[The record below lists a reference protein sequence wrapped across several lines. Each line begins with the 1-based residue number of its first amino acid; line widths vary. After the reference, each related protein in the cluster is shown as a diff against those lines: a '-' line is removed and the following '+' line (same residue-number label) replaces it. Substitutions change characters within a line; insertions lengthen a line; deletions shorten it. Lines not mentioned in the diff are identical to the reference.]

1 MGVPATRYQHTMAD
15 YLAIEES
22 SSIRHEFADG
32 EVVAMAGGTPEHAAL
47 SAAIVTL
54 LGGQLRGKPCRVYS
68 ADLRLRV
75 LSTGL
80 ATYADAS
87 VVCGAPA
94 LDPASPTHVTN
105 PRVIVEVL
113 SPSTEAYDRGTKR
126 EHYLKMEELHDYVLV
141 SPDRAQVEAWSR
153 TESGFSH
160 RVLGA
165 SDTLELP
172 SIGCTL
178 AVKELYDRSGV
189 STGTDAG
196 S

>member
-1 MGVPATRYQHTMAD
+1 MGVPATRYRHTMAD

-47 SAAIVTL
+47 SAAVVTL

-80 ATYADAS
+80 ATYADAT

-94 LDPASPTHVTN
+94 LDPESPTHVTN
-105 PRVIVEVL
+105 PRLVVEVL
-113 SPSTEAYDRGTKR
+113 SPSTEAYDRGEKR
-126 EHYLKMEELHDYVLV
+126 EHYLKMAELQDYVLV
-141 SPDRAQVEAWSR
+141 TPDRARVEVWSR
-153 TESGFSH
+153 AGTEFTH
-160 RVLGA
+160 RVLA
-165 SDTLELP
+165 AADVLELP
-172 SIGCTL
+172 AIGCSL
-178 AVKELYDRSGV
+178 SVKELYELAGV
-189 STGTDAG
+189 GTGA
-196 S
+196 